1 MKAYKLLIIDT
12 LSLVGY
18 RAEPSKVSKS
28 RRNMRTSQI
37 NIKGRDEENL
47 ISIFVHQQN
56 NSARS
61 CEPRNVF
68 FTRRR
73 TKRSKGC
80 ELFELEVRDG

>member
-12 LSLVGY
+12 LYSHGY
-18 RAEPSKVSKS
+18 RAEPSKVAQS
-28 RRNMRTSQI
+28 RRNMKESQI

-47 ISIFVHQQN
+47 ISIFIHQQY

-68 FTRRR
+68 LTRRR
-73 TKRSKGC
+73 IKVKR
-80 ELFELEVRDG
+80 L